1 MQSCKT
7 SLTLGQREN
16 AEDYDYI
23 VSRTQIKTFQL
34 NPKAPFQL
42 SAIAPFRERHIIE
55 NLSFTAS
62 NKSKLVLYY
71 NLLNQGRKRG
81 K

>member
-7 SLTLGQREN
+7 SLTPGQREN
-16 AEDYDYI
+16 AEEWDYI
-23 VSRTQIKTFQL
+23 VPQAPLKTFQL
-34 NPKAPFQL
+34 SSKVPFQL
-42 SAIAPFRERHIIE
+42 SPISPFRERHIIE

-62 NKSKLVLYY
+62 DKSKLVLYY